1 MERQTQ
7 GTALSEAAGCR
18 TKALECVAYL
28 PLPARTAMSI
38 GQFCNR
44 DTVIVRRHDSIVATA
59 KLMRESHVG
68 SVVIVEEHAGV
79 LRPAGIVTDRDLVL
93 EVLAAE
99 LDPETVTIGD
109 LIAYE
114 LVTASE
120 HDGIWETIQ
129 RMRIKGVR
137 RMPVVDAS
145 GALVGIIS
153 VDDLLEILAAEL
165 SEVTKV
171 LAREHV
177 REEKMRPP
185 VR

>member
-1 MERQTQ
+1 
-7 GTALSEAAGCR
+7 
-18 TKALECVAYL
+18 
-28 PLPARTAMSI
+28 MSI

-44 DTVIVRRHDSIVATA
+44 SAVIVRRHDSIAATA
-59 KLMRESHVG
+59 KLMRENHVG
-68 SVVIVEEHAGV
+68 SVIVVAEHAGV
-79 LRPAGIVTDRDLVL
+79 VKPVGIVTDRDLVL

-99 LDPETVTIGD
+99 LDPEIVTIGD

-114 LVTASE
+114 LVTAEE
-120 HDGIWETIQ
+120 HDGVWETIQ

-137 RMPVVDAS
+137 RMPVLDAN

-171 LAREHV
+171 LAREQI
-177 REEKMRPP
+177 REEATRPP

>member
-1 MERQTQ
+1 
-7 GTALSEAAGCR
+7 
-18 TKALECVAYL
+18 
-28 PLPARTAMSI
+28 MSI

-44 DTVIVRRHDSIVATA
+44 ETVIVRKQDSIVATA
-59 KLMRESHVG
+59 KLMRQNHVG
-68 SVVIVEEHAGV
+68 SVVVVDDADGITKAV
-79 LRPAGIVTDRDLVL
+79 GIVTDRDLVL

-109 LIAYE
+109 VVSYD
-114 LVTASE
+114 LVTAGE

-129 RMRIKGVR
+129 RMRTKGVR
-137 RMPVVDAS
+137 RMPVTDGR

-171 LAREHV
+171 LAREQV
-177 REEKMRPP
+177 REQTTRPP
-185 VR
+185 V